1 MTDDFSPAAVVHRL
15 ERGQQVV
22 IPSSKHNVFTALAIA
37 VTLGVGLLAFFVYI
51 VAATLGDGGSPWVI
65 VANLRMWAIVAG
77 IIGCLVV
84 APIGV
89 FVRLR
94 RHESLVVSP
103 TGVALARRGEV
114 LPGTLLSWHNIEAIV
129 FEEAARRG
137 PSVATYIL
145 TEEATRR
152 RRGRRHNP
160 RLLVRSG
167 FVLSHRRLVPVLK
180 AAHARFAPR
189 VHGHR

>member
-1 MTDDFSPAAVVHRL
+1 MTDDFSPTAVVRRL
-15 ERGQQVV
+15 ESGQQVV
-22 IPSSKHNVFTALAIA
+22 IPSSKRNVFTALTI
-37 VTLGVGLLAFFVYI
+37 VVPLGIGLLAFLVYI
-51 VAATLGDGGSPWVI
+51 VTATLGDGGSPWVI

-77 IIGCLVV
+77 IVGCLVV

-89 FVRLR
+89 FVRMSR
-94 RHESLVVSP
+94 RESLVVSP

-114 LPGTLLSWHNIEAIV
+114 LPGTLLPWHDIEVIV
-129 FEEAARRG
+129 FEKAARRG
-137 PSVATYIL
+137 PRVATYIL
-145 TEEATRR
+145 TQEATRR

-167 FVLSHRRLVPVLK
+167 FVLSHRRLFPVLR
-180 AAHARFAPR
+180 AAHARFAPH

>member
-1 MTDDFSPAAVVHRL
+1 MTDDFSPADVVRRL

-22 IPSSKHNVFTALAIA
+22 IPSSKRNVFTALAIA
-37 VTLGVGLLAFFVYI
+37 VPLGIGLLAFFVYI
-51 VAATLGDGGSPWVI
+51 VTAALGDGGSPWVI

-94 RHESLVVSP
+94 GHESLVVSP
-103 TGVALARRGEV
+103 TGVASARRGEV
-114 LPGTLLSWHNIEAIV
+114 LPGTLLPWHDIESVV
-129 FEEAARRG
+129 FESAVSPG
-137 PSVATYIL
+137 PKVLAYML

-152 RRGRRHNP
+152 LIGRGRNP
-160 RLLVRSG
+160 RVLVRSG
-167 FVLSHRRLVPVLK
+167 FVLSHRRLYPVLR
-180 AAHARFAPR
+180 AAHARFSPH